1 MTPQEICAAF
11 GAGKKLQ
18 YKRASG
24 EWEDVT
30 RPSLFAYRLQYSGD
44 YPDLWRIATETK
56 RVPLGPEDF
65 PPGTV
70 VRKVGWTVWD
80 AVIACTNVGVYAGV
94 ANQRHVK
101 PVPYFQLT
109 NHEKSTDFGKTW
121 QPCWKEVEE

>member
-1 MTPQEICAAF
+1 MTPKEICAAF

-18 YKRASG
+18 FRLDNEEWVDCDNTNEFSKRLLCYYNSP
-24 EWEDVT
+24 
-30 RPSLFAYRLQYSGD
+30 R
-44 YPDLWRIATETK
+44 LWRIAPETK

-80 AVIACTNVGVYAGV
+80 AVIAVTDVGVYAGV

-101 PVPYFQLT
+101 LVPYYALT
-109 NHEKSTDFGKTW
+109 NHERSTDFGKTW
-121 QPCWKEVEE
+121 QPCWKESEE